1 MLGLNVRTD
10 GESQQNSSQ
19 TLKSQIIWLT
29 IGLLRQEKTARVGI
43 KVKRLKAAWDTRHL
57 LRVLEATSSDA
68 IALFLCCC
76 ATWIQC
82 TGDIKTALLHFCIE
96 KVGEQVI

>member
-43 KVKRLKAAWDTRHL
+43 KVKRLTAAWDTR
-57 LRVLEATSSDA
+57 
-68 IALFLCCC
+68 
-76 ATWIQC
+76 
-82 TGDIKTALLHFCIE
+82 
-96 KVGEQVI
+96 